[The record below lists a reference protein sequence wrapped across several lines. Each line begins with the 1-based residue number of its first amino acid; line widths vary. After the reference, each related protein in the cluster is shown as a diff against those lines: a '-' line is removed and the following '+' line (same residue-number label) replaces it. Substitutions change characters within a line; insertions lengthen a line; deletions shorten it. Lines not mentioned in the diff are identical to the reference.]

1 MNLKFG
7 MPELLVLFAL
17 FMYSQSFWFSI
28 VAFCLGLFGRIV
40 QYLMDY
46 NTEFKKAEALNQ
58 SVDELGTAFKDL
70 FSGNKDKV

>member
-17 FMYSQSFWFSI
+17 FMYSQSLWFS
-28 VAFCLGLFGRIV
+28 VVSFGLGLLGRIM

-46 NTEFKKAEALNQ
+46 NAELKKAEALNT

-70 FSGNKDKV
+70 FSGNKE

>member
-17 FMYSQSFWFSI
+17 FMYSQSFWFS
-28 VAFCLGLFGRIV
+28 VVSFCLGLLGRIA

-46 NTEFKKAEALNQ
+46 SAELKKAEAINT

-70 FSGNKDKV
+70 FSGNKE

>member
-17 FMYSQSFWFSI
+17 FMYSQSFWFS
-28 VAFCLGLFGRIV
+28 VVSFCLGLLGRIV

-46 NTEFKKAEALNQ
+46 NAEIKKAEAINT

-70 FSGNKDKV
+70 FSGNKE

>member
-1 MNLKFG
+1 MKLKFG

-28 VAFCLGLFGRIV
+28 VSFCLGLLGRIT

-46 NTEFKKAEALNQ
+46 NAELKKAEAINT

-70 FSGNKDKV
+70 FSGNKE

>member
-17 FMYSQSFWFSI
+17 FMYSQSFWFS
-28 VAFCLGLFGRIV
+28 VVSFCLGLLGRII

-46 NTEFKKAEALNQ
+46 NSELKKAEAINQ

-70 FSGNKDKV
+70 FNVNKDKV